1 VYPNEA
7 FNVLFCH
14 QSSGRR
20 LSYAIHAPV
29 LQAFVMESSIRKS
42 VKLMTIFLSVLLI
55 LAMTSIKVNE
65 YGSNA
70 TQLSLVNRIIARTY
84 QSFLERIFV
93 DGFFP
98 ESVYLDNSEDC
109 YSGYYYRTAY
119 VAGVV
124 FVDNNEVPK
133 AESLLDFI
141 VSHQS
146 EVDYLPHVSL
156 EHVNTMNEKQKNV
169 SDLLCTLSNERK
181 CSQKFKATQSELTGI
196 ELFLESDECN
206 GDIIAEIRS
215 VADDSNPESGKL
227 MSTFTI
233 GEEHFGNWNGTN
245 GGRWRYS
252 DGFSYLK
259 LKDPVSLTLG
269 DDYFIVLTTNSTS
282 NVIVYGSRD
291 PTSYRGMEYHMYV
304 SSPTGWMPNE
314 NEDVGFELC
323 STNTKNYYSLVE
335 QTDTIGWT
343 SLLYEYIYE
352 NCGHNAKFR
361 DKYYSFIRD
370 VLNWCKSNRYNQQLK
385 LVRNPNLEHTIG
397 YVDAYDIYTNA
408 LLAVA
413 YEGMSKIAE
422 EKGDMINRDLWYE
435 TYLEISE
442 GINTNLATTYDFSQ
456 SYLDV
461 ESEDNALALFAV
473 HGSSDY
479 FCGQTWKSQS
489 ASTSTK
495 IERIDV
501 TLSRVGAPPPIT
513 LSVYEYSGDREVPR
527 GRLLGSTALSYEYV
541 KQSPNWISFNFPESI
556 EIKELTTYYFELTC
570 PRGDDDNRYF
580 SYGSPVDRYPHGNA
594 WNELGSLTSDL
605 AFRTY
610 SNSKGSEP
618 TTTLN
623 VYEQFI
629 TASDGAHH
637 LDFSWMTLAPYVV
650 GWDRLDEARLY
661 NTWMAK
667 RSSDW
672 ACDGSLLPL
681 SYPNEPQK
689 SLTKDIAWDIL
700 WSHHMGLD
708 ERVQGEIDFIGRS
721 TLTALPFYESYMR
734 FEDNKIHPLDAGNGE
749 QSGWMLYSLYK
760 LNNTTVP

>member
-1 VYPNEA
+1 MP
-7 FNVLFCH
+7 
-14 QSSGRR
+14 
-20 LSYAIHAPV
+20 
-29 LQAFVMESSIRKS
+29 QAFVMESSVKKS
-42 VKLMTIFLSVLLI
+42 FKLMAIFLFVILI
-55 LAMTSIKVNE
+55 LAMTYVKVDE
-65 YGSNA
+65 FGSPA
-70 TQLSLVNRIIARTY
+70 IRLSLVNRTMAKTY
-84 QSFLERIFV
+84 QSFLERMFE

-124 FVDNNEVPK
+124 FIDNNEVSK

-146 EVDYLPHVSL
+146 EVEYLPHVSL
-156 EHVNTMNEKQKNV
+156 EHVNTMNENQENI

-181 CSQKFKATQSELTGI
+181 CAQKFKATQSELTGI

-206 GDIIAEIRS
+206 GDVNVEIRS
-215 VADDSNPESGKL
+215 VVDDSNPESGKL
-227 MSTFTI
+227 IGVFTI
-233 GEEHFGNWNGTN
+233 GEEHFGNWSGVSGGT
-245 GGRWRYS
+245 WRYS

-259 LKDPVSLTLG
+259 LKDPVSLTPG
-269 DDYFIVLTTNSTS
+269 DDYFIVLTTDSTS
-282 NVIVYGSRD
+282 NVIVYGSTD

-304 SSPTGWMPNE
+304 SSPTGWLRKE
-314 NEDVGFELC
+314 NEDVGFELY
-323 STNTKNYYSLVE
+323 SANTKNYYSLLE

-352 NCGHNAKFR
+352 NCGHRKEFR
-361 DKYYSFIRD
+361 DRYYSFIRD
-370 VLNWCKSNRYNQQLK
+370 LLNWCKSNRYDQQLK

-397 YVDAYDIYTNA
+397 YFDAYDIYTNS

-413 YEGMSKIAE
+413 YEGMSKIAQ

-442 GINTNLATTYDFSQ
+442 GINTNLVTTYDFGQ
-456 SYLDV
+456 NYLDV
-461 ESEDNALALFAV
+461 ESVDNSLALFAV
-473 HGSSDY
+473 HGSSDH

-489 ASTSTK
+489 ASTSIK

-513 LSVYEYSGDREVPR
+513 LSVYKYSGDREHPR
-527 GRLLGSTALSYEYV
+527 GKLLGSTELSCEYV
-541 KQSPNWISFNFPESI
+541 QQSPNWISFSFSKSI

-570 PRGDDDNRYF
+570 SRGDEDNRYV
-580 SYGSPVDRYPHGNA
+580 SYGSPIDRYPYGNA
-594 WNELGSLTSDL
+594 WSELGSLASDL

-610 SNSKGSEP
+610 SNSKGRDP
-618 TTTLN
+618 ATTLK

-629 TASDGAHH
+629 TASDGTHH
-637 LDFSWMTLAPYVV
+637 LDFSWMTLTPYIV
-650 GWDRLDEARLY
+650 GWDRLDENRLH

-667 RSSDW
+667 RSLDW
-672 ACDGSLLPL
+672 AYDGSPLPL

-700 WSHHMGLD
+700 WSHHVGLD
-708 ERVQGEIDFIGRS
+708 ERAQGEIDFIGRS
-721 TLTALPFYESYMR
+721 TLLTLPFYESYMR
-734 FEDNKIHPLDAGNGE
+734 FEDNKIYPLDAGNGE
-749 QSGWMLYSLYK
+749 QSGWMLYSLNR
-760 LNNTTVP
+760 LSNATVP